1 MTDAERWPHVA
12 ADLQQLRDAVGAL
25 RADVLVEGGALLDE
39 WQPVITR
46 PTFLPAAHN
55 LACYLALR
63 RRDLR
68 PLQQRLAVRG
78 LSSLG
83 RSEAHVLA
91 TLDALFALLVSAT
104 DPGASDALAFPSR
117 VTFAAGRAAIA
128 REAETLF
135 GLFRKCLS

>member
-1 MTDAERWPHVA
+1 MSLPTCSNSATPWARSAPTCWS
-12 ADLQQLRDAVGAL
+12 RVGRCSTSGSPPSPA
-25 RADVLVEGGALLDE
+25 
-39 WQPVITR
+39 QPC
-46 PTFLPAAHN
+46 LPAAHN

-128 REAETLF
+128 LEAETLF

>member
-1 MTDAERWPHVA
+1 MRREFAVAQHASHPPDAGRT
-12 ADLQQLRDAVGAL
+12 AL
-25 RADVLVEGGALLDE
+25 
-39 WQPVITR
+39 
-46 PTFLPAAHN
+46 PTAHN

-91 TLDALFALLVSAT
+91 TLDALLALLSVRRTRAPPTPFFFPAT
-104 DPGASDALAFPSR
+104 SPS
-117 VTFAAGRAAIA
+117 
-128 REAETLF
+128 
-135 GLFRKCLS
+135 